1 LINLEKIIGLQ
12 VITGDAHTLG
22 EVKGARIDTK
32 TWEIKYLNVKLSD
45 KAADRLGMK
54 KRFRS
59 SAISIPVSLVQAV
72 SEFVTINKSMEE
84 LETAREIVEYKE

>member
-1 LINLEKIIGLQ
+1 MIGLQ
-12 VITGDAHTLG
+12 VVTSGAHVLG

-32 TWEIKYLNVKLSD
+32 TWEVKYLNVKLAD

-59 SAISIPVSLVQAV
+59 SSISIPVGMVTAVAELV
-72 SEFVTINKSMEE
+72 TLDKSMEE
-84 LETAREIVEYKE
+84 LENAKEIVEFKE